1 MELLL
6 AIVQDYGDYTYHDPG
21 PSAGAVGL
29 GCLCSLLV
37 GLAFGFVG
45 RSIGASKGL
54 GTAGFWLGFF
64 LGVIGLII
72 VAVLQG
78 NNAGIPR
85 RRRHVVRRALEPPP
99 GPGGGVPCPYCAE
112 LIRPG
117 ARLCRFCKSQ
127 L

>member
-1 MELLL
+1 MRLLL
-6 AIVQDYGDYTYHDPG
+6 ALVQDYPYHDPG
-21 PSAGAVGL
+21 PSAGSVGL
-29 GCLCSLLV
+29 GCVCGLLV

-45 RSIGASKGL
+45 KSLGASKGL

-72 VAVLQG
+72 VAIMPG
-78 NNAGIPR
+78 NNAGLPR
-85 RRRHVVRRALEPPP
+85 RRRKLVRRAPETPTDPV
-99 GPGGGVPCPYCAE
+99 GGAVPCPYCAE